1 MNKYRG
7 CVCLIKTKIVMLDFE
22 AADIV
27 ESNVCL
33 LSALI
38 FCYLPLYQAWCRKS
52 VVKLKSSYVDKYRLG
67 L

>member
-1 MNKYRG
+1 
-7 CVCLIKTKIVMLDFE
+7 MLDFE